1 MYGLVTAASRS
12 AQVPP
17 GGSVEV
23 SELWLILRHRWTW
36 ILWSV
41 SILVTIALLYAL
53 LTPPL
58 YTSTAQILVDSRA
71 RQVVKDE
78 NPEAGA
84 SDGGLV
90 KAESQAR
97 VVESSGVLLRA
108 IEATDLAN
116 DPEFNGSGFLRRL
129 FGSLIG
135 RFQSPAPTT
144 DTKQAHQARTLL
156 ALRRVLAVKRA
167 DKVLVI
173 EIVVTTKNAEKSA
186 KIANAIAE
194 AYLLDQSEA
203 NAAIS
208 MKASE
213 DLTARLDGQRRR
225 VEDAENAVERYKA
238 ENQIVSAS
246 GQLIV
251 EQQLSDVNAQLAA
264 ARSRSV
270 ELKSKIDQLDRLRRA
285 GGDLDATSDAI
296 QSNVI
301 SSLRQQEAT
310 LIELQSELQSQYGP
324 RFPSIAA
331 VENQL
336 HNLHKLIIT
345 ELGRIEGASRSQYE
359 LALANERQ
367 IKLNVERLKTET
379 LATDQASIRLREL
392 ERDLEASRS
401 IYATYLARA
410 QETREQ
416 ANVSTTNARLISR
429 ALPAPDKSWPLVG
442 LLLFGAICAGLGIGI
457 ALAFVAE
464 YLSPTLISAQRS
476 VVRAR
481 LS

>member
-1 MYGLVTAASRS
+1 MYGLVTAARRS
-12 AQVPP
+12 AQIPP
-17 GGSVEV
+17 TGSAEV

-41 SILVTIALLYAL
+41 SVLVAIALLYAL

-78 NPEAGA
+78 NLEAVA

-108 IEATDLAN
+108 IAATDLAN
-116 DPEFNGSGFLRRL
+116 DPEFNGTSVLRRL
-129 FGSLIG
+129 LGSLTG
-135 RFQSPAPTT
+135 RFESPNPTG
-144 DTKQAHQARTLL
+144 DTQARTLL

-167 DKVLVI
+167 DKVLII
-173 EIVVTTKNAEKSA
+173 EIVVTTKNADKSA
-186 KIANAIAE
+186 KIADAIAE

-213 DLTARLDGQRRR
+213 DLTARLEGQRQR
-225 VEDAENAVERYKA
+225 VQEAENAVERYKVD
-238 ENQIVSAS
+238 NQIVSAS

-270 ELKSKIDQLDRLRRA
+270 ELKSQVDLLDRLRRA
-285 GGDLDATSDAI
+285 GGGLDATADAI

-301 SSLRQQEAT
+301 GSLRQQEAA
-310 LIELQSELQSQYGP
+310 LIELQSDLQSQYGP
-324 RFPSIAA
+324 RFPRIAA

-336 HNLHKLIIT
+336 LNLHRLIVA
-345 ELGRIEGASRSQYE
+345 ELGRIERASRSQYE
-359 LALANERQ
+359 LATANERQ
-367 IKLNVERLKTET
+367 ITANVERLKTET

-401 IYATYLARA
+401 IYAAYLVRAR
-410 QETREQ
+410 ETREQ
-416 ANVSTTNARLISR
+416 ANLSTTSARLISR
-429 ALPAPDKSWPLVG
+429 ALPAPERSWPLVG
-442 LLLFGAICAGLGIGI
+442 LLLFGAICAGLGIGM
-457 ALAFVAE
+457 ALAFVVE
-464 YLSPTLISAQRS
+464 YLSPTLVPAQRS
-476 VVRAR
+476 FVRAQP
-481 LS
+481 S